1 MKIIAAVDGSE
12 QQPDALALAAQLADL
27 HGAELPRRPRLP
39 PTPAGVRPELPVVG
53 CLRQW
58 IGRRWPWS
66 APSPCCRRAAV
77 SSAPRGRGRS
87 RRRRRARASGPA
99 EGREASAPRSS
110 SRGPWRLARPPIVVL
125 WKQIPDAPPSFEV
138 YFRMNRPL
146 PRGRPAVTVAL
157 EGAVNLDGTGTGYD
171 ARVGPRCYARGFD
184 NFDDYPPSL
193 RRARPGDRVRVT
205 LFLRRPDQVIRRT
218 VRIELAGADE
228 PAPPS
233 PSRFW
238 ARRLGC

>member
-1 MKIIAAVDGSE
+1 VDW
-12 QQPDALALAAQLADL
+12 ATVA
-27 HGAELPRRPRLP
+27 
-39 PTPAGVRPELPVVG
+39 VVG
-53 CLRQW
+53 AVALLPACGGEQ
-58 IGRRWPWS
+58 
-66 APSPCCRRAAV
+66 RAQ
-77 SSAPRGRGRS
+77 RS
-87 RRRRRARASGPA
+87 RPVETQAPGARERPA

-157 EGAVNLDGTGTGYD
+157 EGAVNLDVTGTGYD

-193 RRARPGDRVRVT
+193 RRAGPGDRVRVT